1 MKTESI
7 SVADFIRSNLDTPL
21 IVFGGL
27 TGIKFAEKHGWDE
40 VWCCLARMYGMMPS
54 FKDTERLD
62 WMIGRSQLAVWVDDG
77 SLTTLNCVKDPRKYI
92 DAVMKDEN

>member
-1 MKTESI
+1 MKTENI

-54 FKDTERLD
+54 FKDTERLEWLLD
-62 WMIGRSQLAVWVDDG
+62 KRYKIKDG
-77 SLTTLNCVKDPRKYI
+77 EYYVAGVGYSKTPREAI
-92 DAVMKDEN
+92 DAAMKDEN